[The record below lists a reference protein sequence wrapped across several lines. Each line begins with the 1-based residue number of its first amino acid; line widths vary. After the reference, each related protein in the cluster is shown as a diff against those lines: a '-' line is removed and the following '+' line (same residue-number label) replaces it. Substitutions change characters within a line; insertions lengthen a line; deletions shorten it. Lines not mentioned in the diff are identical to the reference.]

1 MAVKKLKRIFTL
13 LDIIGELKEKN
24 EELTKLNRQ
33 LMEENRSLK
42 ADNTMLKAQ
51 KGFLEFRLKLP
62 VVVETNPEIAKVGV
76 KYE

>member
-1 MAVKKLKRIFTL
+1 MAVKKLKRLFTL
-13 LDIIGELKEKN
+13 LDIVGELRAEN
-24 EELTKLNRQ
+24 EELRKHNRQ
-33 LMEENRSLK
+33 LIEENRSLN

>member
-13 LDIIGELKEKN
+13 LDIIGELKEDN
-24 EELTKLNRQ
+24 EKLTKLNSQ

-42 ADNTMLKAQ
+42 EDNKMLKAQ

-62 VVVETNPEIAKVGV
+62 VVVQADTRAEK
-76 KYE
+76 